1 MGFLVEPAWDQ
12 SGLHVAYELNEFDM
26 QQTVLIYFKTFW
38 SYYKSTA
45 PPCGHLAVQ
54 QLKILVAVACLCDRK
69 ME

>member
-1 MGFLVEPAWDQ
+1 M
-12 SGLHVAYELNEFDM
+12 SFDM

-45 PPCGHLAVQ
+45 CGHLAVQ

-69 ME
+69 KME